1 MKTKRNDALLSLV
14 VGPPSSADVRALL
27 RDDALFDRIAADV
40 FREYNTTNMI
50 TAELPVG
57 TPGAGSH
64 K

>member
-1 MKTKRNDALLSLV
+1 M
-14 VGPPSSADVRALL
+14 VGLPSSADVRALL